1 MVNYKVFCFLGLFIM
16 MLGSIAM
23 AETEASHATID
34 DNGVQRVVILG
45 GGYFFKPDHVI
56 VKVNVPVEMV
66 ISKEDGFIP
75 HDFIIEAPEA
85 GIEVTESMTSDPKV
99 VRFTP
104 TKVGKYPYYC
114 SKKLLFFKD
123 HRKKGMEGVLEVVE
137 E

>member
-1 MVNYKVFCFLGLFIM
+1 MVNYKIVCFFGLFIM

-23 AETEASHATID
+23 AEMEANRATID
-34 DNGVQRVVILG
+34 DDGVQRVVILG

-56 VKVNVPVEMV
+56 VKVNVPVEML

-75 HDFIIEAPEA
+75 HNFIIEAPEA
-85 GIEVTESMTSDPKV
+85 GIEVDESLSSDPKV

-114 SKKLLFFKD
+114 SKKLLFFED
-123 HRKKGMEGVLEVVE
+123 HREKGMEGVLEVVE
-137 E
+137 

>member
-1 MVNYKVFCFLGLFIM
+1 MVNYKIVCFFGLFIM

-23 AETEASHATID
+23 AEMEANRATID
-34 DNGVQRVVILG
+34 DDGVQRVVILG

-75 HDFIIEAPEA
+75 HNFIIEAPEA
-85 GIEVTESMTSDPKV
+85 GIEVDESLSSDPKV

-114 SKKLLFFKD
+114 SKKLLFFED
-123 HRKKGMEGVLEVVE
+123 HREKGMEGVLEVVD
-137 E
+137 